1 MFELPKLSD
10 MLSGF
15 TTAEDQV
22 ESMISEAGLP
32 SPPPGPVKMAKNIMD
47 HFESMISKS
56 GFPQPP
62 QLPGLPSGFPP
73 VPGLPGM
80 PGTSSYQNTED
91 YTGGTGSG
99 ESLGETESV
108 PVTTKEKTEKQG
120 IEIVEA

>member
-1 MFELPKLSD
+1 MFELPRLSD

-32 SPPPGPVKMAKNIMD
+32 SPPPGPVKMAKNIMSQ
-47 HFESMISKS
+47 FESMISGS

-73 VPGLPGM
+73 LPGL
-80 PGTSSYQNTED
+80 PGTSSYQNTESD
-91 YTGGTGSG
+91 YTGGSG
-99 ESLGETESV
+99 ESLGETGSV
-108 PVTTKEKTEKQG
+108 PVTTQEKTEKQG

>member
-73 VPGLPGM
+73 LPGLPGT
-80 PGTSSYQNTED
+80 GSGENE